1 MNGESLPTDTGENP
15 ERELSL
21 RVGSSVNSLVR
32 EDLEEEEE
40 NPERK
45 DGHETAVD
53 KKIELF
59 EQRKK
64 QYEEEQKKFKD
75 LGDAVAREWEETQDK
90 ALKDALGKKH
100 SRISCARDYS
110 KVRYV
115 ASQGELLIGDNPSLA
130 DEWKKEC
137 EELEDQLF
145 EEGQLGIVS
154 FVMTE
159 ALNGM
164 ELMEKGASD
173 EELRAHLDDVGNHPR
188 IALALKRF
196 VAHFGSRGKEFADA
210 IGLGD
215 LPQDTHEY

>member
-32 EDLEEEEE
+32 EDHEEE

-90 ALKDALGKKH
+90 ALKDALSKKH
-100 SRISCARDYS
+100 SRISCVRDYS

-115 ASQGELLIGDNPSLA
+115 ASQGELLIDDNPGLA

-137 EELEDQLF
+137 EELEDRLF
-145 EEGQLGIVS
+145 EEGHLS
-154 FVMTE
+154 MTCSVLE
-159 ALNGM
+159 WALDGM

-173 EELRAHLDDVGNHPR
+173 EEIRAYLDDRGNGYSGKT
-188 IALALKRF
+188 LALKRF